1 MKILITPD
9 KFKGSATAVDVA
21 KAIEKG
27 VKTANKNANTVIQP
41 MADGG
46 DGSID
51 LLNAVFDLKEHKVL
65 VNNPLFRRIMASY
78 FTNEDTA
85 FIEMSKASGLA
96 LLKKEEQNCLKT
108 TSQGTGKLILDAYE
122 KGFKKIKLFIGGSAT
137 NDAAIGIATALGYR
151 FYDKNNR
158 IIIPIGENLSQIYYI
173 KSTRFSEK
181 IRALDIEVICDVN
194 NPFYG
199 KNGAAHVF
207 AKQKG
212 ADEKAIEMLDY
223 GLQHLN
229 RIFIKN
235 GFADVQNIAA
245 AGAAGGIGGGMI
257 AFFNAKLT
265 AGIDMFIQLFNLD
278 DKVKNADLIITGE
291 GRLDTQS
298 FDGKVV
304 GGVYKLCQKYQK
316 PIVVVC
322 GQVLEQGKLPLQKE
336 QIKTVIEHAKDLQ
349 DALNNPLKYLEIIGQ
364 TIEHSNT

>member
-1 MKILITPD
+1 MNILIAAD
-9 KFKGSATAVDVA
+9 KFKGSATAIEIA
-21 KAIEKG
+21 NAIQKG
-27 VKTANKNANTVIQP
+27 ICSKDKTHQITIQP

-51 LLNAVFDLKEHKVL
+51 LLHDIFGLTKHKVL
-65 VNNPLFRRIMASY
+65 VNNPLFKSIHATY
-78 FTNEDTA
+78 FTNTDTA

-122 KGFKKIKLFIGGSAT
+122 KGFKNIKLFIGGSAT

-151 FYDKNNR
+151 FYDKNDGL
-158 IIIPIGENLSQIYYI
+158 IVPIGENLSQIHHI
-173 KSTRFSEK
+173 KTTKLAEVIK
-181 IRALDIEVICDVN
+181 ALNIEVICDVN

-212 ADEKAIEMLDY
+212 ADEKAIEALDY
-223 GLQHLN
+223 GLQYLN
-229 RIFIKN
+229 RIFVKN
-235 GFADVQNIAA
+235 GLTSVQNIAG
-245 AGAAGGIGGGMI
+245 AGAAGGVGGGMI
-257 AFFNAKLT
+257 AFFNAKLIS
-265 AGIDMFIQLFNLD
+265 GIDMFIQLFNLEE
-278 DKVKNADLIITGE
+278 KVKNADLVITGE

-316 PIVVVC
+316 RMVVVC
-322 GQVLEQGKLPLQKE
+322 GQVLELEKLPLKNE
-336 QIKTVIEHAKDLQ
+336 QIYTVIEQAETLENAIK
-349 DALNNPLKYLEIIGQ
+349 NPLKYLEIIGQ
-364 TIEHSNT
+364 IIIN